1 MDKFRGYPHFQTV
14 LWDDIGCIP
23 VTSYLTSWLQIGISE
38 GEAENCRS
46 RCEKQGLPFYRFN
59 PELSEVIALSE
70 SDNEKLIDMVLKTQL
85 YLQSKDYEMDELV
98 QLCKHNAKFANDGR
112 PKFWAPL

>member
-1 MDKFRGYPHFQTV
+1 
-14 LWDDIGCIP
+14 
-23 VTSYLTSWLQIGISE
+23 VTSYLISSLQIGISE

-59 PELSEVIALSE
+59 PELSEVVALSE

-85 YLQSKDYEMDELV
+85 YLQSKEYEMDELV
-98 QLCKHNAKFANDGR
+98 QLCQHNAKFANDGR
-112 PKFWAPL
+112 PKF